1 MKETDISKYFERTV
15 SRRHLLL
22 GLTSL
27 AVLPFGQEAK
37 AFSGFDPFSF
47 GYVTG
52 SYLITGQ
59 PDSYKLLQE
68 SQLFLQDAIKG
79 LNAEKLDFVL
89 FGGDNVEAPGND
101 DANWQLFLDIAQ
113 SLNCPWNFVIGEQDI
128 SGPQMADPMKTYGRD
143 WKGKGIDRNVPYWSY
158 DPMPGIHVV
167 GLDTARRN
175 SNTGYLG
182 KEQLN
187 WLKDDLKTNR
197 HKFTIVASHHPLLPP
212 APFDG
217 GSPWDDYDVPQGASA
232 REIMG
237 QYPSV
242 RLALSGHVHINKIQQ
257 ERSIWYVSSPSLA
270 VYPCAYRIF
279 RVTTD
284 YVSVETYQ
292 ISFPALIKKAR
303 QKVETW
309 SLPYKYSAKVEA
321 YTELMDG
328 GKANQFARLPM
339 AAGKPMEPLSA
350 KKRKEPEKTAKTH
363 KVQKGEKSEK
373 NTGHDEKQST
383 TSDDSSSTT
392 AAADEHKNMFGFG
405 KKKKNKS
412 EKVESEKKK
421 KEDAEPSK
429 KSDEAELKSKS
440 ETQAPDS
447 GSPGS
452 EKTMPD
458 KTEPDKATDQAPDKT
473 AKDQTENVD
482 SKTDTSVTE
491 PKAKPIPELLSAP
504 DPKAKQQ
511 DKKHER
517 TDK

>member
-1 MKETDISKYFERTV
+1 LKEIDISKYFERAV
-15 SRRHLLL
+15 SRRHFLL
-22 GLTSL
+22 GMTSL
-27 AVLPFGQEAK
+27 AILPFGQEAQ

-79 LNAEKLDFVL
+79 LNSEKLDFVL

-128 SGPQMADPMKTYGRD
+128 SGPQMSDPMKTYGRD
-143 WKGKGIDRNVPYWSY
+143 WKGKGIDRDVPYWSY
-158 DPMPGIHVV
+158 DPMPGIHLI

-175 SNTGYLG
+175 SSTGYLG
-182 KEQLN
+182 KAQLD

-217 GSPWDDYDVPQGASA
+217 GSPWDDYVVPQGASA

-284 YVSVETYQ
+284 YVAVETYQ

-303 QKVETW
+303 QKIETW
-309 SLPYKYSAKVEA
+309 SLPYKYSAKIED

-328 GKANQFARLPM
+328 GKVNQFARLPL

-350 KKRKEPEKTAKTH
+350 KKRKEPEKTAKNH
-363 KVQKGEKSEK
+363 KGETSEK
-373 NTGHDEKQST
+373 AGTASG
-383 TSDDSSSTT
+383 DSAQTN
-392 AAADEHKNMFGFG
+392 AAAEEHKGMFGFG
-405 KKKKNKS
+405 KKAKNKT
-412 EKVESEKKK
+412 ERVKPAKKK
-421 KEDAEPSK
+421 DDAADENK
-429 KSDEAELKSKS
+429 KSG
-440 ETQAPDS
+440 APD
-447 GSPGS
+447 
-452 EKTMPD
+452 EKTRPD
-458 KTEPDKATDQAPDKT
+458 SATPDNVTAPEKPT
-473 AKDQTENVD
+473 PEKPPKEQTEGGD
-482 SKTDTSVTE
+482 SKTDTQVTE

-504 DPKAKQQ
+504 DPKTKQ
-511 DKKHER
+511 
-517 TDK
+517 

>member
-1 MKETDISKYFERTV
+1 LKETDISKYFERTV

-27 AVLPFGQEAK
+27 AILPFGPEAK

-59 PDSYKLLQE
+59 TDSYKLLQE

-101 DANWQLFLDIAQ
+101 DANWQLFLDITQ

-143 WKGKGIDRNVPYWSY
+143 WKGKGIDRDQPYWSY
-158 DPMPGIHVV
+158 DPMSGIHVV
-167 GLDTARRN
+167 GLNTARRN

-182 KEQLN
+182 KQQLD

-217 GSPWDDYDVPQGASA
+217 GSPWDDYVVPQGASA

-292 ISFPALIKKAR
+292 INFPQLIKKAR

-309 SLPYKYSAKVEA
+309 SLPYKYSAKIEA

-339 AAGKPMEPLSA
+339 AAGKPMEPLPA
-350 KKRKEPEKTAKTH
+350 KKRKEPEKTAKNH
-363 KVQKGEKSEK
+363 KGDKSEK
-373 NTGHDEKQST
+373 NEKAEKSADHDEKKGT

-392 AAADEHKNMFGFG
+392 AAAEEHKNMFGFG
-405 KKKKNKS
+405 KKKKNKD

-421 KEDAEPSK
+421 KDDAEPSK
-429 KSDEAELKSKS
+429 KSDDADLKTKS

-447 GSPGS
+447 GSPAS

-458 KTEPDKATDQAPDKT
+458 KTEPDKTTDKPTDKTTKDQA
-473 AKDQTENVD
+473 ENVD
-482 SKTDTSVTE
+482 KKTDKQVAE

-504 DPKAKQQ
+504 DPRAKQQ
-511 DKKHER
+511 DK
-517 TDK
+517 

>member
-1 MKETDISKYFERTV
+1 LKETEISNYFERTV

-27 AVLPFGQEAK
+27 AILPFGQEAK
-37 AFSGFDPFSF
+37 AFSGFDPFNF

-52 SYLITGQ
+52 SYLMTGQ
-59 PDSYKLLQE
+59 ADSYKLLQE
-68 SQLFLQDAIKG
+68 SQLFLQDAVKG
-79 LNAEKLDFVL
+79 LNAEELDFVL

-101 DANWQLFLDIAQ
+101 DANWQLFLDITQ

-143 WKGKGIDRNVPYWSY
+143 WKGKGINRSEPYYSY
-158 DPMPGIHVV
+158 DPMPGIHLV
-167 GLDTARRN
+167 GLNTARHN
-175 SNTGYLG
+175 SSTGFLG
-182 KEQLN
+182 KQQLD
-187 WLKDDLKTNR
+187 WLKEDLKTNR

-217 GSPWDDYDVPQGASA
+217 GSPWDDYVVPQGASA

-237 QYPSV
+237 QYSSV

-279 RVTTD
+279 RVTPD

-292 ISFPALIKKAR
+292 INFPQLIKKAR

-350 KKRKEPEKTAKTH
+350 KKRKEPAKSAKNH
-363 KVQKGEKSEK
+363 KGEKGEK
-373 NTGHDEKQST
+373 NEKADKNEKNEKSSVHDEKPGTTPDVSAST
-383 TSDDSSSTT
+383 TP
-392 AAADEHKNMFGFG
+392 AAEEHKNMFGFG
-405 KKKKNKS
+405 KKKKNKG

-421 KEDAEPSK
+421 A
-429 KSDEAELKSKS
+429 DEVTPNPENGGA
-440 ETQAPDS
+440 AP
-447 GSPGS
+447 

-458 KTEPDKATDQAPDKT
+458 KTEPDKSMDKP
-473 AKDQTENVD
+473 TE
-482 SKTDTSVTE
+482 KTTDTTKEQPDNVESKKDAPVAE
-491 PKAKPIPELLSAP
+491 PKPKPIPELLSAP
-504 DPKAKQQ
+504 DPRAKQQ
-511 DKKHER
+511 DK
-517 TDK
+517 